1 MQSTNNC
8 FTHFDGSIKEL
19 GLPQKFTFP
28 FYYQPH
34 PLALLAVKELQN
46 VLEQQTAWQH
56 DFGLTADNTAAS
68 GKMFGVLIV
77 QNREG
82 EIGYLSAF
90 SGKLADQSMVEPF
103 VPPVFDPFAKDSFF
117 MAGQCEINQL
127 NDTLDTL
134 QTTREILSLWQI
146 LASLFEDTEQ
156 HVSAHRDL
164 IIEGRKRR
172 KAQREEAKTAVANT
186 AVVNTAVANT
196 AVAKNRENEH
206 TLQQLNDLLS
216 KESIKEK
223 NQLIAL
229 KLHWQKKTDAVQQ
242 QLTPLTDEIDQLKQ
256 RRKTLSNALQKK
268 LFTHYRFLNRAGEEK
283 TLTDIFDQLPQRTP
297 PAGAGDCAAPKLLQY
312 AFNQRLTPIAMAEF
326 WWGAAPKSAIRQHK
340 NFYAACQ
347 GKCQPILGHML
358 NGLDIEDNP
367 LLINPAKG
375 KSLDIVYQDLA
386 LLIINKPSEFLSV
399 PGKNIKDSVYARI
412 KTQFPQATGPLIVH
426 RLDMSTS
433 GLMVIAL
440 TKTAHK
446 NLQQQFI
453 ARGVE
458 KRYVALIEGDL
469 TADTGIINLPLRVDL
484 NDRPRQLVC
493 YDYGKNAETSWQVV
507 GRTQSRHQGQTAK
520 FTRVHLYPKTGRT
533 HQLRMH
539 CAHIDGLNMP
549 IVGDDLYGNKGKRLH
564 LHAAYLA
571 FLHPLSKEKMAFS
584 AAEPF

>member
-8 FTHFDGSIKEL
+8 FTHFEASIKEFD
-19 GLPQKFTFP
+19 LPLKFTFP

-34 PLALLAVKELQN
+34 PLSLLAVKELQSY
-46 VLEQQTAWQH
+46 LEHQTAWQH
-56 DFGLTADNTAAS
+56 DFGLTANNTSAS

-77 QNREG
+77 QNHEG

-90 SGKLADQSMVEPF
+90 SGKLADQSMIDPF
-103 VPPVFDPFAKDSFF
+103 VPPVFDTFAKDSFF
-117 MAGQCEINQL
+117 MVGQCEINQL

-134 QTTREILSLWQI
+134 QNKSEISSLCQI
-146 LASLFEDTEQ
+146 LTSLVNDTEQ
-156 HVSAHRDL
+156 HISAYRDL
-164 IIEGRKRR
+164 IIEGRKQR
-172 KAQREEAKTAVANT
+172 KVKREGAKTAVQNNMA
-186 AVVNTAVANT
+186 
-196 AVAKNRENEH
+196 NEH
-206 TLQQLNDLLS
+206 TLQHLSDLLS

-229 KLHWQKKTDAVQQ
+229 KLHWQEKVDAVQQ
-242 QLTPLTDEIDQLKQ
+242 QLKPLTDEIDQLKQ

-268 LFTHYRFLNRAGEEK
+268 LFNHYRFLNIVGEEK
-283 TLTDIFDQLPQRTP
+283 TLKAIFDELPERKP

-312 AFNQRLTPIAMAEF
+312 AFNHHLTPIAMAEF
-326 WWGAAPKSAIRQHK
+326 WWGAAPKSEIRQHK
-340 NFYAACQ
+340 NFYGSCQ

-358 NGLDIEDNP
+358 TGLDIEENP
-367 LLINPAKG
+367 LLINPAKD
-375 KSLDIVYQDLA
+375 KSLEIVYQDLA

-399 PGKNIKDSVYARI
+399 PGKNIEDSVYARI
-412 KTQFPQATGPLIVH
+412 KAQFPQATGPLIVH

-440 TKTAHK
+440 TKRAHK

-453 ARGVE
+453 SREVE

-469 TADTGIINLPLRVDL
+469 KADTGIINLPLRVDL

-507 GRTQSRHQGQTAK
+507 GRTQSKHQGQTAK
-520 FTRVHLYPKTGRT
+520 FTRIHLYPKTGRT

-539 CAHIDGLNMP
+539 CAHVDGLNMP
-549 IVGDDLYGNKGKRLH
+549 IVGDDLYGNKARRLH

-571 FLHPLSKEKMAFS
+571 FLHPLTKEKMAFA
-584 AAEPF
+584 AAEAF